1 MGIMRAASI
10 GDLARRA
17 RWRLPAFAFGF
28 LDGGSGEEGGLGRNR
43 DRLRSVV
50 LAPRACTGV
59 KPDASAELFGRTY
72 AQPFGA
78 APVGMGNLLW
88 PGADLMVARQAAR
101 LGFPVVASTVAT
113 TTLEEIAEAAAGHAW
128 FQLYVSREER
138 INRDLLA
145 RAWAAG
151 MRELVVTVD
160 VPVAGDRRRDVRNSF
175 TLPFR
180 PGPRFAAQVA
190 AAPLWALE
198 TLRAGSPGFP
208 NLGRYVGEVDGKTLA
223 GFISSQIKDDLSWD
237 DVKALRDLWRGRMLV
252 KGIMTPDD
260 ARRALD
266 AGADGVWVS
275 NHGGRQLDAA
285 PASIDSL
292 AAIRAEL
299 GEAAV
304 VVMDGGIRSGEDVV
318 RAGAVGADFVFCG
331 RAFYYGAA
339 AGGETG
345 AARAADL
352 LAADLRR
359 TLVQI
364 GCPSWA
370 ALDGSWL
377 WPIHGRE
384 AIPEPCNPPAP
395 KL

>member
-1 MGIMRAASI
+1 MSDAASI

-17 RWRLPAFAFGF
+17 RWRLPGFAFGF
-28 LDGGSGEEGGLGRNR
+28 LDGGSGEEGGLRRNR
-43 DRLRSVV
+43 DRLEAVV
-50 LAPRACTGV
+50 LAPKACGGV
-59 KPDASAELFGRTY
+59 KPETTATLFGRDY
-72 AQPFGA
+72 RLPFGA

-113 TTLEEIAEAAAGHAW
+113 TPLEEIAEAAGGNAW

-151 MRELVVTVD
+151 IRELVVTVD
-160 VPVAGDRRRDVRNSF
+160 VPVAGDRRRDVRNRF
-175 TLPFR
+175 ILPFR
-180 PGPRFAAQVA
+180 PGPRFVAQVA
-190 AAPLWALE
+190 TAPLWALE

-208 NLGRYVGEVDGKTLA
+208 NLARYVGEVDGKTLA
-223 GFISSQIKDDLSWD
+223 GFISSQIKDDLAWD
-237 DVKALRDLWRGRMLV
+237 DIKALRDLWQGRMLV
-252 KGIMTPDD
+252 KGVMTAPD
-260 ARRALD
+260 AKAALD
-266 AGADGVWVS
+266 VGADGVWVS

-285 PASIDSL
+285 PAAIDSL
-292 AAIRAEL
+292 AAIRAAL
-299 GEAAV
+299 GNGAV

-339 AGGETG
+339 AAGEAG

-359 TLVQI
+359 TLIQI
-364 GCPSWA
+364 GCPSWM
-370 ALDGSWL
+370 ALDDGWL
-377 WPIHGRE
+377 W
-384 AIPEPCNPPAP
+384 
-395 KL
+395 K

>member
-1 MGIMRAASI
+1 MSDAASI

-17 RWRLPAFAFGF
+17 WWRLPGFAFGF
-28 LDGGSGEEGGLGRNR
+28 LDGASGEEGGLRRNR
-43 DRLRSVV
+43 RRLEAVV
-50 LAPRACTGV
+50 LAPKACTGV
-59 KPDASAELFGRTY
+59 KPETRAALFGRDY
-72 AQPFGA
+72 SLPFGA

-113 TTLEEIAEAAAGHAW
+113 TPLEAIAEAAEGHAW
-128 FQLYVSREER
+128 FQLYVSREDR

-151 MRELVVTVD
+151 IRELVVTVD
-160 VPVAGDRRRDVRNSF
+160 VPVAGDRRRDVRNRF
-175 TLPFR
+175 ILPFR

-190 AAPLWALE
+190 MAPLWALA

-208 NLGRYVGEVDGKTLA
+208 NLSRYVGEVDGKTLA
-223 GFISSQIKDDLSWD
+223 GFISSQIKDDLTWD
-237 DVKALRDLWRGRMLV
+237 DIKALRDLWQGKLLV
-252 KGIMTPDD
+252 KGIMTAADSKT
-260 ARRALD
+260 ALE
-266 AGADGVWVS
+266 AGADGIWVS

-285 PASIDSL
+285 PAAVDSL
-292 AAIRAEL
+292 AAIRAAL
-299 GEAAV
+299 GNEAV

-339 AGGETG
+339 AAGEAGT
-345 AARAADL
+345 ARAADL

-359 TLVQI
+359 TLIQI
-364 GCPSWA
+364 GCPSWRD
-370 ALDGSWL
+370 LDEGWL
-377 WPIHGRE
+377 W
-384 AIPEPCNPPAP
+384 
-395 KL
+395 K

>member
-1 MGIMRAASI
+1 MTFGNSASI

-28 LDGGSGEEGGLGRNR
+28 LDGGSGEEGGLRRNR
-43 DRLRSVV
+43 ERLEAVL

-59 KPDASAELFGRTY
+59 RPETEASLFGRDYTL
-72 AQPFGA
+72 PFGA

-113 TTLEEIAEAAAGHAW
+113 TALEEIAEAAEGYAW

-151 MRELVVTVD
+151 IRELVVTVD
-160 VPVAGDRRRDVRNSF
+160 VPVAGDRRRDARNRF
-175 TLPFR
+175 VLPFK
-180 PGPRFAAQVA
+180 PGPRFALQVA
-190 AAPLWALE
+190 AAPFWALE
-198 TLRAGSPGFP
+198 TLKAGSPGFP
-208 NLGRYVGEVDGKTLA
+208 NLARYGNQTDGRTLA
-223 GFISSQIKDDLSWD
+223 GFVSAQIKDDLTWE
-237 DVKALRDLWRGRMLV
+237 DVRRLRDLWQGRLLI
-252 KGIMTPDD
+252 KGIMTAPD
-260 ARRALD
+260 AKAALET
-266 AGADGVWVS
+266 GADGIWVS

-292 AAIRAEL
+292 AAVREVL
-299 GEAAV
+299 GREAV

-318 RAGAVGADFVFCG
+318 RAGAMGADFVFCG

-339 AGGETG
+339 AAGEAG
-345 AARAADL
+345 VARAADL
-352 LAADLRR
+352 LAADVRR
-359 TLVQI
+359 TLIQI

-370 ALDGSWL
+370 ALDGEWV
-377 WPIHGRE
+377 W
-384 AIPEPCNPPAP
+384 
-395 KL
+395 K